1 MQIRIGDSSGWQE
14 LKRQGL
20 QTVMDPMVVRCGELF
35 LRGASQATD
44 QSKVWDLLQKNMHAL
59 GMFFDRLVIDEKLPI
74 FNYGDTFDMRLNFD
88 QRIWSRF
95 NDYEPVLHDVNV
107 EFGPYRQIKDAALA
121 ELAKVYGA
129 KQQLPPIM
137 ESDIL
142 AELSA
147 AEYDWSPSLESLGT
161 DLTSDNERKIAAFLL
176 GGLIFG
182 GYAQQ
187 MSSEHLVQ
195 PKRSR
200 LFLAISL
207 GAETVGRKVEDA
219 LFADLKARAQ
229 VRTEDLPWT
238 PTFFPYL
245 LGRVK
250 TPTDLIAAVVELR
263 RSREVRDYRHWLR
276 EVLQDF
282 KDGKV
287 TNKKRQDIEAIAKAV
302 DRKLGKIPSVP
313 QLEVKT
319 TIAAAV
325 AGMLPI
331 SVNLTPTLQ
340 ALWGWLLPGI
350 PGYGYRK
357 LLTRAVL
364 ADREYIALEERI
376 RTVWTA
382 T

>member
-1 MQIRIGDSSGWQE
+1 
-14 LKRQGL
+14 
-20 QTVMDPMVVRCGELF
+20 
-35 LRGASQATD
+35 
-44 QSKVWDLLQKNMHAL
+44 
-59 GMFFDRLVIDEKLPI
+59 
-74 FNYGDTFDMRLNFD
+74 
-88 QRIWSRF
+88 
-95 NDYEPVLHDVNV
+95 
-107 EFGPYRQIKDAALA
+107 
-121 ELAKVYGA
+121 
-129 KQQLPPIM
+129 
-137 ESDIL
+137 
-142 AELSA
+142 
-147 AEYDWSPSLESLGT
+147 
-161 DLTSDNERKIAAFLL
+161 
-176 GGLIFG
+176 
-182 GYAQQ
+182 
-187 MSSEHLVQ
+187 
-195 PKRSR
+195 
-200 LFLAISL
+200 
-207 GAETVGRKVEDA
+207 
-219 LFADLKARAQ
+219 
-229 VRTEDLPWT
+229 
-238 PTFFPYL
+238 
-245 LGRVK
+245 
-250 TPTDLIAAVVELR
+250 VVELR